1 MNWCL
6 YDRDLRHERVLIKA
20 SRGLERLYR
29 MFRGVYVL
37 GIMESSLMGA
47 VAAATG
53 GLHGAGLGDRVRSGG
68 D

>member
-1 MNWCL
+1 
-6 YDRDLRHERVLIKA
+6 
-20 SRGLERLYR
+20 

-37 GIMESSLMGA
+37 GIMESSLMRA
-47 VAAATG
+47 VAAVTG

>member
-1 MNWCL
+1 
-6 YDRDLRHERVLIKA
+6 
-20 SRGLERLYR
+20 

-37 GIMESSLMGA
+37 GIMESSLMGD